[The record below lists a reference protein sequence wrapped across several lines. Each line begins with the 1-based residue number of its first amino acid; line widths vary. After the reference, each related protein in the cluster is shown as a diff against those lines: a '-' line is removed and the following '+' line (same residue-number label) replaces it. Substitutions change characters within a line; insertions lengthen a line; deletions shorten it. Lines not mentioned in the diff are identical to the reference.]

1 MWEADIIKKNIYI
14 YASHILKDSSLL
26 ETKLEEIFLTQFK
39 SNLSIKLS
47 HKNLKV
53 KKKLKRLYK
62 HLACRYQMRVQYYN
76 VTKRLSHIYIYIYI
90 YYILFENH

>member
-47 HKNLKV
+47 HKNLKGQEKAKEIV
-53 KKKLKRLYK
+53 
-62 HLACRYQMRVQYYN
+62 
-76 VTKRLSHIYIYIYI
+76 
-90 YYILFENH
+90 